1 MENTQLV
8 ENMNQKIKNDINE
21 LKHTI
26 NKLTH
31 TFQSL
36 LNGKIESTFGK
47 LSKEELDNI
56 FDVVISDHLNKELE
70 ALLKY
75 LETTEIEFYSNKLHT
90 AELIFNDIK
99 EVRQQRIYLDNVIKK
114 IEQKEV
120 NASFI
125 FSESLRR
132 RTDNVEHLEEDEN
145 LSIDEMFSYYAKVV
159 IKNHHTS
166 SDESKD
172 LKEVL
177 KHYYDIFRND
187 ISSDVVSFLLN
198 NKETSIARIESII
211 DERMIRGGKSSAL
224 YKLER
229 DITEDA
235 LKKIK
240 IMIEDNFSNN
250 KVLAVE
256 ELKGCSAEMVDL
268 IFEELP
274 DKYKAQKSLLEVI
287 IDTSIN
293 ERLGILLDEELQ
305 KLHTNLISKDQDI
318 IMNELYDEKRYKNI
332 PNYEF
337 DYEIISRLY
346 GQVLDEIRLAYD
358 IPKDH
363 LKLIRLNWVLLNR
376 STSTKDVFKNLFDS
390 IYKQN
395 KKDLTEIIVDMRRLS
410 EEAHI
415 TAGVGIEHNAPI
427 RK

>member
-8 ENMNQKIKNDINE
+8 ENMNQKIKNDIDE
-21 LKHTI
+21 LRHTI

-31 TFQSL
+31 TFQNL
-36 LNGKIESTFGK
+36 LNRKIESTFGK
-47 LSKEELDNI
+47 LSKEELDSI

-120 NASFI
+120 NTGFI
-125 FSESLRR
+125 FSESLRKKI
-132 RTDNVEHLEEDEN
+132 DNVEHLEEDEN

-166 SDESKD
+166 FDEAKD

-187 ISSDVVSFLLN
+187 ISSDILSFLLN
-198 NKETSIARIESII
+198 NKETSITAIETVI
-211 DERMIRGGKSSAL
+211 DQKMIRGGKSSAL
-224 YKLER
+224 YKLEKN
-229 DITEDA
+229 ITKDA
-235 LKKIK
+235 LERMKS
-240 IMIEDNFSNN
+240 MIESNISGN
-250 KVLAVE
+250 KTLAVE
-256 ELKGCSAEMVDL
+256 ELKGCSTDMVDL

-274 DKYKAQKSLLEVI
+274 DEYKDQKSLLEVI

-293 ERLGILLDEELQ
+293 ERLGILLEEELQ
-305 KLHTNLISKDQDI
+305 KLNTNLFSKDQDI
-318 IMNELYDEKRYKNI
+318 IVNELYDEKRYKKI
-332 PNYEF
+332 PDYEF
-337 DYEIISRLY
+337 DYEIISGLY
-346 GQVLDEIRLAYD
+346 RQVLTEIRLAYD
-358 IPKDH
+358 IPENHPKS
-363 LKLIRLNWVLLNR
+363 IRLNWVVLNR
-376 STSTKDVFKNLFDS
+376 STSTKDVFKNLFES

-395 KKDLTEIIVDMRRLS
+395 KKDLTEIIVAMRQLS
-410 EEAHI
+410 TETHI
-415 TAGVGIEHNAPI
+415 TAGVGIENEAPI
-427 RK
+427 KK